1 MSTKKTITI
10 NPELFNVGSKSK
22 TRKAKDKKQPVI
34 PHLISPNILK
44 NKLLERIKSHKLKET
59 EGLVNNKT
67 KLSETNNKNN
77 INIITEKNTFSD
89 EFSDSMN
96 YLKSLSNQKNTDK
109 KRELMNK
116 TIKRHEPIYNS
127 STISISSPNVNLDLP
142 EELKEN
148 IEPMNTTVFTL
159 KSNDVPYGVLKN
171 GTKPTYREYNKT
183 QKSFEVNNPKQALVI
198 ENKQT
203 VINRT
208 SNEREKRMNNLKEKL
223 IQKKMEKQG
232 KQMVHDQK
240 KMVESFANSNTI
252 INTEP
257 FANVNGTNV
266 NDTNVNTNVNTPSV
280 SFSTTDNI
288 PIIDNNSIIDSNFLT
303 DVSHTLDTNPTMDSN
318 HTITLNEKQVVYKP
332 VKKLL
337 KKTIKRNYT
346 LGKSKIKRTVG
357 ILIKNRATRK
367 KIINAQKELKKKNI
381 TDIKEYLREHNLIKV
396 GSNAPNDVLR
406 KMYENSMLAGEL
418 TNINK
423 ETMLHNF
430 MKDDNEEK

>member
-1 MSTKKTITI
+1 MSSSTKKTITI
-10 NPELFNVGSKSK
+10 NPDLFNVGSKSK
-22 TRKAKDKKQPVI
+22 TRKVKDKKTPVI

-67 KLSETNNKNN
+67 KLSESNNKNN
-77 INIITEKNTFSD
+77 TNVEKKTFTD
-89 EFSDSMN
+89 EFSDSMD
-96 YLKSLSNQKNTDK
+96 YLQSLSSQKKTDK

-127 STISISSPNVNLDLP
+127 PTSSISMPNVNLDLP
-142 EELKEN
+142 EELREN
-148 IEPMNTTVFTL
+148 IVPMNTTVFTL

-183 QKSFEVNNPKQALVI
+183 QRSFEVSNPKQALVI

-203 VINRT
+203 IIHAG

-223 IQKKMEKQG
+223 IQKKMENQSKQ
-232 KQMVHDQK
+232 QK
-240 KMVESFANSNTI
+240 TVINTNPV

-257 FANVNGTNV
+257 FINASSSTIANI
-266 NDTNVNTNVNTPSV
+266 PSV
-280 SFSTTDNI
+280 SFSTNSSNLTTNSNPVN
-288 PIIDNNSIIDSNFLT
+288 PILDNNLILDSNFIT
-303 DVSHTLDTNPTMDSN
+303 DTNPILDN
-318 HTITLNEKQVVYKP
+318 NPTITLNQQQVVYKP

-357 ILIKNRATRK
+357 VLIKDRATRK
-367 KIINAQKELKKKNI
+367 KIINAQKELKKQNI

-430 MKDDNEEK
+430 MKDDNEEN

>member
-1 MSTKKTITI
+1 MSSSTKKTITI
-10 NPELFNVGSKSK
+10 NPDLFNVGSKSK
-22 TRKAKDKKQPVI
+22 TRKVKDKKTPVI

-67 KLSETNNKNN
+67 KLSESNNKNL
-77 INIITEKNTFSD
+77 ITEKKTFTD
-89 EFSDSMN
+89 EFSDSMD
-96 YLKSLSNQKNTDK
+96 YLQSLSSQKKTDK

-127 STISISSPNVNLDLP
+127 PTSSISMPNVNLDLP
-142 EELKEN
+142 EELREN
-148 IEPMNTTVFTL
+148 IVPMNTTVFTL

-183 QKSFEVNNPKQALVI
+183 QRSFEVSNPKQALVI

-203 VINRT
+203 IIHAG

-223 IQKKMEKQG
+223 IQKKMENQSKQ
-232 KQMVHDQK
+232 QK
-240 KMVESFANSNTI
+240 TVVNTNPNVNPV

-257 FANVNGTNV
+257 FTNANSSINVNN
-266 NDTNVNTNVNTPSV
+266 PSV
-280 SFSTTDNI
+280 SFSTTNSNLTNSSNI
-288 PIIDNNSIIDSNFLT
+288 TNLAIDNNLITDANFLT
-303 DVSHTLDTNPTMDSN
+303 DTNPILDNNQPM
-318 HTITLNEKQVVYKP
+318 TLNQQQVVYKP

-357 ILIKNRATRK
+357 VLIKDRATRK
-367 KIINAQKELKKKNI
+367 KIINAQKELKKQNI